1 MLIVAAVLGAI
12 LGAVAGLGVAAA
24 VVVCGRGSIWP
35 GALPLLVFAGAG
47 IGALVPVLGA
57 AARFV

>member
-1 MLIVAAVLGAI
+1 MIVAAILGAI

-24 VVVCGRGSIWP
+24 VVVFGRGSIWP
-35 GALPLLVFAGAG
+35 GVLVLLVFAGAG

-57 AARFV
+57 AASFV